1 MRKTDFKTTPNMRN
15 IVCLNWKFWIKCKM
29 TFMILKSGEINK
41 IKALSDNTIN
51 YMYMILGAI

>member
-41 IKALSDNTIN
+41 MKPLSYNTII
-51 YMYMILGAI
+51 YT